1 MRFHPHYSEKTHNF
15 FVLEVQE
22 AWLDPARKNP
32 RTLHHRGRGAFMI
45 AGETVKLASKAR

>member
-1 MRFHPHYSEKTHNF
+1 VVDT
-15 FVLEVQE
+15 
-22 AWLDPARKNP
+22 

>member
-1 MRFHPHYSEKTHNF
+1 MADTRFMNRYNF
-15 FVLEVQE
+15 FVLEVQK
-22 AWLDPARKNP
+22 AWLDPARKDP